1 MEKTGYRFPLVN
13 FQFSTT
19 TIPFN
24 KHLKTYVIVNF
35 QNCKELINSVE
46 ETGLI
51 LREIRDLEDQVLYET
66 Y

>member
-1 MEKTGYRFPLVN
+1 M
-13 FQFSTT
+13 
-19 TIPFN
+19 PFN

-66 Y
+66 YYQSIVKQHSEESL

>member
-1 MEKTGYRFPLVN
+1 MPL
-13 FQFSTT
+13 
-19 TIPFN
+19 N

-66 Y
+66 YWYQSIVKQHSGETL

>member
-1 MEKTGYRFPLVN
+1 M
-13 FQFSTT
+13 
-19 TIPFN
+19 PFN

-66 Y
+66 YYQSIVKQHSGESL

>member
-1 MEKTGYRFPLVN
+1 M
-13 FQFSTT
+13 
-19 TIPFN
+19 PFN
-24 KHLKTYVIVNF
+24 KHLKAYVIVNF